1 MHKFIYNPILL
12 DKILDD
18 YWNENKFYL
27 TTVLVKQEIAQITN
41 ERKKG
46 KVRAHNKQATKFIKP
61 IEKINIQAIEYQ
73 DVLKA

>member
-18 YWNENKFYL
+18 YWHENKFYL

-41 ERKKG
+41 ERKNS
-46 KVRAHNKQATKFIKP
+46 KVKAHNQKATKFIKP
-61 IEKINIQAIEYQ
+61 KEKINIQAIEYQ
-73 DVLKA
+73 DVLEA